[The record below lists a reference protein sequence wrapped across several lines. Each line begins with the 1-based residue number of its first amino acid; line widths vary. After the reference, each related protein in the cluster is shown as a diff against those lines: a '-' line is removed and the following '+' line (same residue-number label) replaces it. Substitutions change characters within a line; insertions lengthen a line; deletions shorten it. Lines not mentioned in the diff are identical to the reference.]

1 MLVTWVDSALIAVV
15 LAVVSVDIDA
25 ALAPVEACIAV
36 SLVPRDSVELTLVVA
51 VSRTNAS
58 PAPLVAPSSDKVVVI
73 AVSPEILWEDSLVN
87 KVSRPVPV
95 NVPANMFDMAA
106 ALADASARI
115 STAKPSVTEVI
126 DSALAVMV
134 AAKPLVTEVIEL
146 ALARIVAAR
155 PSVIEV
161 ISAALDVIVA
171 ARALELAVIAAVVES
186 LTVLP

>member
-1 MLVTWVDSALIAVV
+1 MLVTWVVSALIAVV
-15 LAVVSVDIDA
+15 LAVVSVDIA
-25 ALAPVEACIAV
+25 AELAPVDVCIAV
-36 SLVPRDSVELTLVVA
+36 SLVPRDSVELTLVVD
-51 VSRTNAS
+51 VSNTNAS

-155 PSVIEV
+155 PSVIAV